1 MVYYFNS
8 TEYESYEEAAE
19 YVRNSLDLFDLS
31 DGFSVR
37 GITAYD
43 FLSAFNRARIKG
55 KPQEFYDWMAERI
68 EEVTQDIIEDSITE
82 EED

>member
-8 TEYESYEEAAE
+8 TEYETFEEAAE
-19 YVRNSLDLFDLS
+19 DVRNSIDLLDLS
-31 DGFSVR
+31 DGFSAR
-37 GITAYD
+37 DITSYD
-43 FLSAFNRARIKG
+43 FLSAFDRARAKG

-68 EEVTQDIIEDSITE
+68 EEIAQDIIEDSIIE

>member
-1 MVYYFNS
+1 MVYHFNAM
-8 TEYESYEEAAE
+8 EYETFEEAAE
-19 YVRNSLDLFDLS
+19 DVRNSIDLIDLS
-31 DGFSVR
+31 DGFSAR

-43 FLSAFNRARIKG
+43 FLSAFDRARARR

-68 EEVTQDIIEDSITE
+68 EEVTRDIIEDSIIE

>member
-19 YVRNSLDLFDLS
+19 DVRNSIDLIDLS
-31 DGFSVR
+31 DGFSIR
-37 GITAYD
+37 GITTYD
-43 FLSAFNRARIKG
+43 FLSAFDRARAKG
-55 KPQEFYDWMAERI
+55 KPQDFYNWMVERI
-68 EEVTQDIIEDSITE
+68 EEVTRDIIEDSIIE